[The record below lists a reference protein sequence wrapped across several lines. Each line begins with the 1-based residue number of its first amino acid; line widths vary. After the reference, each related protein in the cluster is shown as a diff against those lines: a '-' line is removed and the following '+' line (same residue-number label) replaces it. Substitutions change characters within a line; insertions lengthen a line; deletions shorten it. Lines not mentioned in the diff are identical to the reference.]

1 MPDKTLNMTDFY
13 ALLIGIDYYLPNPLF
28 TSLQGAVRD
37 IDKVAD
43 YLDKALK
50 IPPEK
55 IARLTSPLPDNNSL
69 GDVRSARKEIPP
81 TYQNIVNAFHSITES
96 AKTGDLVYI
105 HYSGHGG
112 RAKTIYPDLKGA
124 GQFDESL
131 VPMDAGNDSYYL
143 RDVEMTTLL
152 KRMTDK
158 GLIVTV
164 VFDSCHSGGATRG
177 DGEIRGAR
185 DGQVDTNDRP
195 QDSTVATRAELAQNW
210 LLQTQNSWKDSWL
223 PNQRDYVFLGACR
236 PTEYAYE
243 AAFGTGKERNGALT
257 YWMLDTLNSNPH
269 LTYQA
274 LYERVKGQIQSKF
287 PDQLPMLFG
296 ESDRLVFGS
305 EIKSVKYSLTVVDVD
320 FNRVRLDGGLAQ
332 GISRGSRF
340 ALYPVGSDFTS
351 RQQRLAVVEIIDVQ
365 AATAIAK
372 ILAVEESGILTEIEN
387 IEPGLPAVME
397 SASVDLQRR
406 VRLYEKAV
414 GDNEND
420 LPVEL
425 AAKQAVALAKVRQV
439 LQGNGWVRE
448 VQSELEEGHYQ
459 VAIDR
464 QGEYEISRLTPI
476 QNLTPALNIDA
487 VESPAEVVKRLVHLV
502 KYQAAQDL
510 DNPSSE
516 LTKAIEYEL
525 LNDERQ
531 PLPDPNN
538 ISLKSGDRVYVRLK
552 NISAQSL
559 SVAILDFEATWEI
572 SQIPI
577 QGDRG
582 AFYSL
587 QPQEETW
594 TRLRF
599 NIPAGANYQQAKETL
614 KLFVTRGMANFQ
626 WLILPSLDKEADAV
640 HQAMRGM
647 LNARLKA
654 EVNPSPLAKLLSTI
668 GANIDTPPL
677 ITRAVYDPDPNV
689 EWLTKSI
696 LLTVKQQ

>member
-257 YWMLDTLNSNPH
+257 YWMLDTLNSNPD

>member
-1 MPDKTLNMTDFY
+1 MADFY

-28 TSLQGAVRD
+28 TNLQGAVRD

-55 IARLTSPLPDNNSL
+55 IARLTSPLPDTNSL
-69 GDVRSARKEIPP
+69 GDVRSARQEIPP
-81 TYQNIVNAFHSITES
+81 TYQNIVNAFHRITES

-124 GQFDESL
+124 RQFDESL
-131 VPMDAGNDSYYL
+131 VPMDAGNDGYYL

-185 DGQVDTNDRP
+185 DGQVDTTDRP

-243 AAFGTGKERNGALT
+243 AVFGTGKERNGALT

-274 LYERVKGQIQSKF
+274 LYDRVKGQIQSKF
-287 PDQLPMLFG
+287 PEQLPMLFG

-305 EIKSVKYSLTVVDVD
+305 EIESVKYSLTIVAVD
-320 FNRVRLDGGLAQ
+320 FDRVILDGGLAQ
-332 GISRGSRF
+332 GINRGSRF
-340 ALYPVGSDFTS
+340 ALYPVGSDFTD

-372 ILAVEESGILTEIEN
+372 ILTVAKSGVVTAIEN

-414 GDNEND
+414 GENENE

-525 LNDERQ
+525 LDDEKQ

-538 ISLKSGDRVYVRLK
+538 ISLQSGDRVYVRLK
-552 NISAQSL
+552 NISARPL

-587 QPQEETW
+587 QPQEETL

-599 NIPAGANYQQAKETL
+599 NIPDGANYQQAKETL
-614 KLFVTRGMANFQ
+614 KLFVTQGLANFQ
-626 WLILPSLDKEADAV
+626 WLILPSLDREADAA

-647 LNARLKA
+647 LNAGLKA

-677 ITRAVYDPDPNV
+677 ITRAVYDPDPNA

-696 LLTVKQQ
+696 LLTVTQQ